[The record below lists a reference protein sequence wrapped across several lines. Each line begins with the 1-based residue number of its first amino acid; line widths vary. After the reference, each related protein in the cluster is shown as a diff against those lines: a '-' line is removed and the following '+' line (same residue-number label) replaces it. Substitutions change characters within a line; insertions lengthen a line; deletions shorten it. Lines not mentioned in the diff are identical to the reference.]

1 MDSAFLTKYLPE
13 KNGKRFAPPG
23 IIISSPRTRRKETN
37 TLYHEVHEGNEVKPE
52 GAGRLTGFR
61 LYPKIIFTTESAR
74 RAQRKTRS
82 ANYLSLCSF
91 CVVWTKTAVLN
102 GFLIPGIEPECIPD
116 LF

>member
-61 LYPKIIFTTESAR
+61 LYPKIIFTTRVHGEHR
-74 RAQRKTRS
+74 EKQDQRIIF
-82 ANYLSLCSF
+82 LCVLFAF
-91 CVVWTKTAVLN
+91 CGQKRL
-102 GFLIPGIEPECIPD
+102 C
-116 LF
+116 